1 LRHNCRLIEEK
12 RMNKRERKR
21 LAILDVLSNHDAPIG
36 SSRITDILVAQ
47 GIEIKERTV
56 RLYLGELD
64 HAGLTENHGRRG
76 RRITEHGLREA
87 DDSRVLQRLGFLTGK
102 IDTMAYRMDFDPAT
116 RCGSVVI
123 NVSLLRPSDITPE
136 RMRLIGKVFSKGYA
150 MGKLM
155 ALAGPG
161 HRLADITIPESM
173 VGIGTVCSITLNGV
187 LLQHGV
193 PTYSKFGGLLDLSAG
208 HPTRFTEL
216 INYDGTSIDPLE
228 IFIRGGMANYVGAV
242 TSGDGTIGASF
253 REFPAESVDTV
264 RRVSSELEAIGLGSL
279 LCLGHPGQS
288 LYGVPVGPQRAGAVI
303 IGGLN
308 PMSIF
313 EETGVRASSRALCGL
328 ADYKHLFH
336 HTEFRE
342 RLQALT

>member
-1 LRHNCRLIEEK
+1 
-12 RMNKRERKR
+12 MSKRERKR
-21 LAILDVLSNHDAPIG
+21 LAILDVLSNHDSPLG
-36 SSRITDILVAQ
+36 SSRITDILMAQ
-47 GIEIKERTV
+47 GVEIKERTV
-56 RLYLGELD
+56 RLYLAELD
-64 HAGLTENHGRRG
+64 KSGLTENHGRRG
-76 RRITEHGLREA
+76 RRITERGLREA
-87 DDSRVLQRLGFLTGK
+87 GDSRVLQRLGFLTGK

-116 RCGSVVI
+116 CRGSVVI
-123 NVSLLRPSDITPE
+123 NVSLLHPSDITTE
-136 RMRLIGKVFSKGYA
+136 RIRLIGKVFSKGYA
-150 MGKLM
+150 MGEMM
-155 ALAGPG
+155 ALAAPG
-161 HRLADITIPESM
+161 SRLAGLTIPDNM

-187 LLQHGV
+187 LLRHGV
-193 PTYSKFGGLLDLSAG
+193 PTHSKFGGLLDLTGG
-208 HPTRFTEL
+208 HPSRFIEL

-228 IFIRGGMANYVGAV
+228 IFIRAGMANYVGAV

-253 REFPAESVDTV
+253 REFPADSVDTV
-264 RRVSSELEAIGLGSL
+264 RHVASELEAIGLGSL

-288 LYGVPVGPQRAGAVI
+288 LYGVPVGPHRAGAVI

-328 ADYKHLFH
+328 ADYKQLFH